1 MSYGGL
7 DGCDRSQAHRHQTVR
22 SAPRTVRLA
31 LAAGPRQA
39 RRELLDTG
47 EHMLR
52 YWRRHGMEELRGL
65 ADVMAEIVES
75 LREQRGDAVSHG
87 PT

>member
-1 MSYGGL
+1 
-7 DGCDRSQAHRHQTVR
+7 
-22 SAPRTVRLA
+22 
-31 LAAGPRQA
+31 
-39 RRELLDTG
+39 
-47 EHMLR
+47 
-52 YWRRHGMEELRGL
+52 MEELRGL